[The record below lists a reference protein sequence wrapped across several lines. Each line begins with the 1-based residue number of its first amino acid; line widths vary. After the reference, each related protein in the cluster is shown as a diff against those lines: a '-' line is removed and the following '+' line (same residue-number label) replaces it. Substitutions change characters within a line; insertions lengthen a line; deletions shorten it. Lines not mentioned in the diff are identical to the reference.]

1 MKIFITNHHGVR
13 LKSIGGQSLKLL
25 RGLTTSYTKTCFD
38 YFFRCLHGVSRGL
51 TADTMTFA
59 PAIPSPKPY
68 GGAIT
73 LSYIIQ
79 NIHYQAL
86 RWTLTAPSPLHQ
98 CSKSIKKPLPI
109 TTVSYNRRAAAHLL
123 KSWVRIPPW
132 AWIFVCC
139 ECRVLSEVSATR

>member
-1 MKIFITNHHGVR
+1 
-13 LKSIGGQSLKLL
+13 
-25 RGLTTSYTKTCFD
+25 
-38 YFFRCLHGVSRGL
+38 
-51 TADTMTFA
+51 MTFA

-98 CSKSIKKPLPI
+98 CSKSIK
-109 TTVSYNRRAAAHLL
+109 TTNTNNYDVLQQESGRTPAEIVGSNPTGGMDICLL
-123 KSWVRIPPW
+123 
-132 AWIFVCC
+132 
-139 ECRVLSEVSATR
+139 